1 MHLSFLVV
9 FVSFLWIYVI
19 NWGHV
24 LLFWLVFLAD
34 KHGSNKYSICLS
46 RNAFI
51 LPLCLKDYFRRIQNS

>member
-9 FVSFLWIYVI
+9 FVPFLWIYVI

-34 KHGSNKYSICLS
+34 KHGSNKYSIYLS
-46 RNAFI
+46 RNAF
-51 LPLCLKDYFRRIQNS
+51 YFTFMFEGLF